1 MVRQCRNEQGMAL
14 SVVLFALVVV
24 GVLVGGALF
33 IGTQEQRMG
42 DNTRRLEQSFGVA
55 EYGLADR
62 IRNWRTDSVNGIGVY
77 PTDSL
82 LIGRTAAANRSG
94 SYGGWIYKL
103 NDNLFMLDVVG
114 GDTMSVAGR
123 VTGGGA
129 RQRLALITRL
139 RPLQV
144 DIEASLTTKGNVKLQ
159 GNAAVNG
166 ADYTPT
172 GWTDCPPPG
181 APVAGVRT
189 DGGSVTTGGG
199 GTVTGVPPV
208 NNDPSITDST
218 FTQFGEINYS
228 QLAAMASIT
237 LPGGTYKTFPVLSG
251 PDCNR
256 SVLTNWGDGMNP
268 SGPCGAYMPIIHI
281 TGDATLNG
289 DQGQGILL
297 VDGSLDV
304 QGAYEFY
311 GITIIQGDL
320 KTSGGG
326 TSEAHFWG
334 GVLARNADV
343 STQTLSGKATLNYS
357 ACAIKRV
364 LNATAL
370 PTVLR
375 SRGWTKLYN

>member
-1 MVRQCRNEQGMAL
+1 MGQAYRNERGMAL
-14 SVVLFALVVV
+14 AVVLFALVVV
-24 GVLVGGALF
+24 GVMVGGAVF
-33 IGTQEQRMG
+33 ISTQEQRMG
-42 DNTRRLEQSFGVA
+42 DNTRRMEQSFGVA

-62 IRNWRTDSVNGIGVY
+62 IRSWRTDSINGRGTY
-77 PTDSL
+77 PADSL
-82 LIGRTAAANRSG
+82 RIGPITAANRSG
-94 SYGGWIYKL
+94 SFGGWIYKL

-114 GDTMSVAGR
+114 GDSLSVAGR
-123 VTGGGA
+123 GAAGGA

-166 ADYTPT
+166 ADFLPP
-172 GWTDCPPPG
+172 GWADCPPPG

-199 GTVTGVPPV
+199 ASVTGVPPV

-218 FTQFGEINYS
+218 FTQFGEISYS

-268 SGPCGAYMPIIHI
+268 TAPCGGYLPIIHI

-289 DQGQGILL
+289 DQGQGVLL
-297 VDGSLDV
+297 VDGSLNID
-304 QGAYEFY
+304 GAYEFY

-320 KTSGGG
+320 KTAGGG
-326 TSEAHFWG
+326 TNEAHFWG

-343 STQTLSGKATLNYS
+343 TTQTLSGKATLNYS
-357 ACAIKRV
+357 ACAIKKA
-364 LNATAL
+364 LQATAL

-375 SRGWTKLYN
+375 SRGWSQLY